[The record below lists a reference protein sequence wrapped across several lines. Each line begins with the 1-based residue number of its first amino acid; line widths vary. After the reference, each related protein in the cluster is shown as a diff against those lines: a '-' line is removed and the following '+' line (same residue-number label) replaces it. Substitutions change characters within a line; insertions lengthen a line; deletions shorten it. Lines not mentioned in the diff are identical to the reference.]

1 MGTRHI
7 GRELALKALYQI
19 DLRGGAS
26 TEDLALFFDTFPAE
40 DVARKFAVKLVTG
53 VRGEQV
59 ALDKQIA
66 DVLEH
71 WSIGRLSRV
80 DHNILRLAI
89 FELQRMEDVP
99 ARVTIDE
106 AIELAKT
113 YGDQESGR
121 FVNGV
126 LDQVATRLSLKEK
139 GEESNPAKTRPA

>member
-1 MGTRHI
+1 MGTRHN

-26 TEDLALFFDTFPAE
+26 TDDLALFFETFPAE
-40 DVARKFAVKLVTG
+40 DLARKFAVTLVEACAEN
-53 VRGEQV
+53 R
-59 ALDKQIA
+59 LRSIA
-66 DVLEH
+66 RSPTFS
-71 WSIGRLSRV
+71 SIGRLDGSSRV

-89 FELQRMEDVP
+89 FELLRMEDIP

-106 AIELAKT
+106 AIELAKA

-126 LDQVATRLSLKEK
+126 LDQVASRLRLE
-139 GEESNPAKTRPA
+139 G

>member
-1 MGTRHI
+1 
-7 GRELALKALYQI
+7 
-19 DLRGGAS
+19 
-26 TEDLALFFDTFPAE
+26 
-40 DVARKFAVKLVTG
+40 

-59 ALDKQIA
+59 ALDRQIA

-89 FELQRMEDVP
+89 FELLRMEDIP

-106 AIELAKT
+106 AIELAKA

-126 LDQVATRLSLKEK
+126 LDQVATRLSLKQK
-139 GEESNPAKTRPA
+139 GDRTNPIKTDQA